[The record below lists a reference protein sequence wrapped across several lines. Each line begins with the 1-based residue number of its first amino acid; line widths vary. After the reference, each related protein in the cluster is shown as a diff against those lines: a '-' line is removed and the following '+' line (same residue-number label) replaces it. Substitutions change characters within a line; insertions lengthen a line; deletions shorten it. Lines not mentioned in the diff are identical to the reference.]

1 MNRHLIAALAAAYV
15 AMCAL
20 PAQAADVVDEWASV
34 KAPAAPEV
42 KPVTLDPK
50 TTALLV
56 IDMTKL
62 ICSAERY
69 AHCPP
74 MIPAVKKL
82 IGEARA
88 KGVMVVFTST
98 RIPNVPKSEIWPE
111 LAPAADDS
119 FFQGLLDKFL
129 GTDLEKTLKEKGI
142 QTVITLG
149 VAAQGGVLSTGS
161 TAAQR
166 GFKVVVPVD
175 AVAANESYSEQYTLW
190 HLSHA
195 PFLALHTTLTKMDM
209 IKF

>member
-1 MNRHLIAALAAAYV
+1 
-15 AMCAL
+15 
-20 PAQAADVVDEWASV
+20 V

-56 IDMTKL
+56 IDMTKV

-166 GFKVVVPVD
+166 GFKVVMPVD

>member
-1 MNRHLIAALAAAYV
+1 MKGQLIAAV
-15 AMCAL
+15 AVASIATSTL
-20 PAQAADVVDEWASV
+20 FAQAGNIVDEWASV
-34 KAPAAPEV
+34 KAPPVPEV
-42 KPVTLDPK
+42 KAVTLDPK

-56 IDMTKL
+56 LDMTKV
-62 ICSAERY
+62 ICSTERY

-88 KGVMVVFTST
+88 KNMMVVYTST
-98 RIPNVPKSEIWPE
+98 KIPNVPKSEIWPE
-111 LAPAADDS
+111 LAPGENEP

-129 GTDLEKTLKEKGI
+129 DTDLEKTLKDKGI

-149 VAAQGGVLSTGS
+149 VAAQGAVISTGS

-175 AVAANESYSEQYTLW
+175 AVAAHESYSEQYTVW

-195 PFLALHTTLTKMDM
+195 PFLALHTTLTKLDM